1 MSDHQPDPTVRKHRN
16 RPFTIGMLILILL
29 FLLGLAGMAVWM
41 TREMGQFNPQA
52 ILSRIAGKE
61 VTMQLTEVPKL
72 GGGQVVSQE
81 TPQLTEVSLAEET
94 GVSGTNADQP
104 TAKPTPEVIQS
115 TPTPNPTPMPT
126 TEVAVATTEVPA
138 STGTG
143 TTENESATVTGSG
156 ETTTTAG
163 TQTTSGSTSQETS
176 GSSTEGTLGT
186 SSETPSATT
195 VSELPDTGFMDELGL
210 PMLATLGAVL
220 FLIILLIKHL
230 RTSL

>member
-29 FLLGLAGMAVWM
+29 FLLGLAGLAVWM
-41 TREMGQFNPQA
+41 TREMGEFNPQA

-61 VTMQLTEVPKL
+61 VAMQLTEVPKL
-72 GGGQVVSQE
+72 GDGQVFTQE
-81 TPQLTEVSLAEET
+81 TPLLTKVSLVEET
-94 GVSGTNADQP
+94 GVSGTTDDKP

-115 TPTPNPTPMPT
+115 TPTPKPTLMPT
-126 TEVAVATTEVPA
+126 TEVAVATTDVPA

-143 TTENESATVTGSG
+143 TTENESTTVTGSG
-156 ETTTTAG
+156 ETTSIAG
-163 TQTTSGSTSQETS
+163 TETII
-176 GSSTEGTLGT
+176 
-186 SSETPSATT
+186 ETPSATT